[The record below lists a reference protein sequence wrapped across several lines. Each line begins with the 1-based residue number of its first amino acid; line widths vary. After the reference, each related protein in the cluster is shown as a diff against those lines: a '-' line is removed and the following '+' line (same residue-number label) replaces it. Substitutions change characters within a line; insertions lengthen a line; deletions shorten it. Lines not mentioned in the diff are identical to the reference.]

1 MSSSSGLFIFL
12 GVLFAI
18 LVMLFVIKNKRQK
31 EQKELI
37 DSMDNE
43 KEKFYTK
50 AAGNLLSPIKEV
62 PPTKEVAP
70 NKEGP
75 PIKEVPPIKE
85 EKSIGDIDLSDIE
98 INLSDKNKKPNHF
111 D

>member
-1 MSSSSGLFIFL
+1 
-12 GVLFAI
+12 
-18 LVMLFVIKNKRQK
+18 
-31 EQKELI
+31 
-37 DSMDNE
+37 MDNE

-70 NKEGP
+70 NKE
-75 PIKEVPPIKE
+75 VPPIKE
-85 EKSIGDIDLSDIE
+85 ERSIGDIDLSDIE